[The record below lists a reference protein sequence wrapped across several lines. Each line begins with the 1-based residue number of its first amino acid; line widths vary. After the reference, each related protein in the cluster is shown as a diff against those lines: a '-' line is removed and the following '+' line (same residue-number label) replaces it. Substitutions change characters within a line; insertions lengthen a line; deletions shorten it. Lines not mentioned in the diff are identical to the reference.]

1 MSKLVRV
8 RLNGVE
14 KNVGA
19 AFAERFD
26 LKVLDEPTHRPDG
39 QLRGVTRAHGRPAK
53 PKTTVAEAAAAKQE
67 KKAPAPATSTPEEAN
82 E

>member
-1 MSKLVRV
+1 MSDLVRV

-19 AFAERFD
+19 AFAEANG
-26 LKVLDEPTHRPDG
+26 LKVLDEPTRKGDGTLRRP
-39 QLRGVTRAHGRPAK
+39 TRAHGRPTK
-53 PKTTVAEAAAAKQE
+53 PKTSVAEAAAAKEVQ
-67 KKAPAPATSTPEEAN
+67 KAPAPATSTPEEAN